1 MSVFKQLSEISRDPD
16 HGVLF
21 GVCAGLSNYY
31 GWGVR
36 KTRIVAFLLLLVVN
50 WPIIFAYVAAIFLLP
65 TVAEQAEAQAKVKA
79 NPANQRGKERP
90 KYSGPLRERYAAIEK
105 RMRKVEA
112 HLHGQE
118 YQLRSAF
125 RDLETS

>member
-31 GWGVR
+31 GWNVR
-36 KTRIVAFLLLLVVN
+36 KTRLVAFLLLLFVN
-50 WPIIFAYVAAIFLLP
+50 WPIFIAYVAAIFLLP
-65 TVAEQAEAQAKVKA
+65 TVDEQVEAQARQQRQSAQTVGKA
-79 NPANQRGKERP
+79 RP

-105 RMRKVEA
+105 RMRRVEA
-112 HLHGQE
+112 YLHGQE

-125 RDLETS
+125 RDLETP

>member
-31 GWGVR
+31 GWSVR
-36 KTRIVAFLLLLVVN
+36 KTRFVAFLLLLVVN
-50 WPIIFAYVAAIFLLP
+50 WPIVFAYIAAIFLLP
-65 TVAEQAEAQAKVKA
+65 TVEETVQAQAKVQASEPRK
-79 NPANQRGKERP
+79 NERP

-105 RMRKVEA
+105 RMRRVEA
-112 HLHGQE
+112 YLHGQE

-125 RDLETS
+125 RDLETP

>member
-31 GWGVR
+31 GWSVR
-36 KTRIVAFLLLLVVN
+36 KTRFVAFLLLLVVN
-50 WPIIFAYVAAIFLLP
+50 WPIIFAYIAAIFLLP
-65 TVAEQAEAQAKVKA
+65 TVQESQQAQVEAQASAPPKT
-79 NPANQRGKERP
+79 ERP
-90 KYSGPLRERYAAIEK
+90 KYSGPLRERYAVIEK
-105 RMRKVEA
+105 RMRRVEA
-112 HLHGQE
+112 YLHGQE